1 MPAEAGEA
9 AVAEGRAVAGEAAVA
24 EGRAL
29 ARGGAVADEPAVVEV
44 AVSVVRERPVQGAS
58 RRGVAVAEGHR
69 HQARRELGKQ
79 VRVSRL
85 RREARRRNNE
95 ERAPRIRLSARKA

>member
-9 AVAEGRAVAGEAAVA
+9 AGAGEAAAVA

-29 ARGGAVADEPAVVEV
+29 AREGAVADEAAVVEV
-44 AVSVVRERPVQGAS
+44 AVSVVRARPVQGAS

-79 VRVSRL
+79 VSVRRLSRK
-85 RREARRRNNE
+85 ARRRRNE
-95 ERAPRIRLSARKA
+95 ERAQRIRLSASKA

>member
-9 AVAEGRAVAGEAAVA
+9 AAAVAGEAAVA

-29 ARGGAVADEPAVVEV
+29 AREGAVADEAAVVEVAEV
-44 AVSVVRERPVQGAS
+44 AVSVVRARPVQGAS

-79 VRVSRL
+79 VSVRRLSRK
-85 RREARRRNNE
+85 ARRRRNE
-95 ERAPRIRLSARKA
+95 ERAQRIRLSARKA

>member
-9 AVAEGRAVAGEAAVA
+9 AVAEGRAVARE
-24 EGRAL
+24 R
-29 ARGGAVADEPAVVEV
+29 AVADEPAVVEV

-69 HQARRELGKQ
+69 HQARRERGKQ
-79 VRVSRL
+79 VSVSRL
-85 RREARRRNNE
+85 SRKARRRRNE
-95 ERAPRIRLSARKA
+95 ERAPQIRLSARKA